1 MLKYCV
7 DQWEKN
13 KENLREAFKKQQV
26 GGDYEAFGRIV
37 IENIFPEWRDYKL
50 DAHYYGDYQGDVV
63 YFIHSAEDS
72 CHDLFLSLLSYG
84 SCSVCD
90 SLLNAEDIGEVEGDD
105 ARVHDLMELAL
116 HFIQNM
122 THPYYH
128 PWTAMYDE
136 CCR

>member
-13 KENLREAFKKQQV
+13 KENLREAFKKQEV
-26 GGDYEAFGRIV
+26 GGDYEAFGRII

-72 CHDLFLSLLSYG
+72 CYDLFLSLLSYG

-90 SLLNAEDIGEVEGDD
+90 SLLNAEEVGEEEGDD
-105 ARVHDLMELAL
+105 ARVRDLMKLAL
-116 HFIQNM
+116 NFIQEM
-122 THPYYH
+122 SHPY
-128 PWTAMYDE
+128 PDGWNKKYDIVAE
-136 CCR
+136 